1 MDVMGTRDLIV
12 DTTATAVEAHAHQRH
27 AQTDDRDDTENSEA
41 TDGTDVV
48 VYGIE
53 AQIVAENHDECDDD
67 RYAGCRVFYRPR
79 QIR

>member
-27 AQTDDRDDTENSEA
+27 AQTDDRDDTENGEA

-48 VYGIE
+48 VY
-53 AQIVAENHDECDDD
+53 
-67 RYAGCRVFYRPR
+67 
-79 QIR
+79 